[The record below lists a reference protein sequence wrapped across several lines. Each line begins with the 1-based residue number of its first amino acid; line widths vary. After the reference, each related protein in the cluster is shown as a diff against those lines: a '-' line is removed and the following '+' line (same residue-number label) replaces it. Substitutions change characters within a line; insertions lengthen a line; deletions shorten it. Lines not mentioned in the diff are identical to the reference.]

1 MEVSITDIGPIR
13 SAKVRISPLTVL
25 VGPNNTGKSI
35 ALLVIYSAL
44 PKGNPGLSFGL
55 LRTVRRGLEGR
66 GDLLAELRAISF
78 EKPPELNELPL
89 LIREL
94 LQKCL
99 NVTIEFYAMGFM
111 RQLGRCVG
119 GLPTELRR
127 GGSEVGTSLI
137 TVTNDLPHWRI
148 ELLIHE
154 SGAGISTQGPSLEE
168 VWKKVNWQDWSDI
181 FDPRDFDVSLEPVT
195 RLARMLASAFF
206 SGFLGETQY
215 LPAARS
221 GLMQSHKVLAG
232 SLVRHAAHRDPPDL
246 NAPAVTGIVADFLA
260 KMIELDPE
268 ATGSFSDHAARL
280 EQEILGGLIALEP
293 DGPGGYPEPVYRSPG
308 GEFPLARTSS
318 MVSELAPVVL
328 FLRHVLRRG
337 DLLMIE
343 EPEAHLHPQAQVAFA
358 KTLVRLVNSG
368 LRVAI
373 TTHSEFFLQQLNNAV
388 IASGVREDASDEI
401 GLDRET
407 RLRPESVAAYLFK
420 PDGERGTEVVELPVD
435 PQVGIPES
443 SFSEVSEYLYEQT
456 VALDNRIGDG
466 PQE

>member
-1 MEVSITDIGPIR
+1 M
-13 SAKVRISPLTVL
+13 L

-44 PKGNPGLSFGL
+44 SNYNSRLSFRL

-66 GDLLAELRAISF
+66 DHTLAEMSAISF
-78 EKPPELNELPL
+78 ENPPELKELPL

-94 LQKCL
+94 LQECL
-99 NVTIEFYAMGFM
+99 NVTIEIYATAFI

-119 GLPTELRR
+119 GFPTELRR

-154 SGAGISTQGPSLEE
+154 SGAEISTQGPSLDE
-168 VWKKVNWQDWSDI
+168 VWKKVNWQDWSDLYG
-181 FDPRDFDVSLEPVT
+181 FDPFDPDASLEPVT
-195 RLARMLASAFF
+195 RLAHMLASAFF

-456 VALDNRIGDG
+456 VALDNR
-466 PQE
+466 